1 MNLKS
6 ILRILVLIGIVTA
19 IVYLQSLKVPNQE
32 ISTTSSSKDEIQN
45 PSAYINSEPFL
56 LADYIGEKVILVDFW
71 TYSCINCQRTTPY
84 LNAWWDK
91 YEDDG
96 LLIVGI
102 HSPEFEFEK
111 DEANVKAAVE
121 KFKIKYP
128 VVMDNDH
135 STWSAFGNRYWPH
148 KYLIDLNGDIVYDH
162 IGEGSYDET
171 EAEIQKLLGLSEEMS
186 SPDAISVDFSQI
198 ESPETYFGSDRGSNT
213 ELLSKEPDS
222 PSSNTAYLIGDWE
235 QSGEY
240 AETTD
245 ENTSLLYEFNSKNV
259 YLVAS
264 AETAVEVEI
273 YIDGEFLGTI
283 TVEADELYPIFEG
296 TDYGAHT
303 LKLVPK
309 GTGLKIF
316 TFTFG

>member
-1 MNLKS
+1 MKLKNV
-6 ILRILVLIGIVTA
+6 LRILVLLGIITA
-19 IVYLQSLKVPNQE
+19 IVYLQSLKVPSQE
-32 ISTTSSSKDEIQN
+32 SSTTDSSKNEIQN
-45 PSAYINSEPFL
+45 PFAYINSEPFL

-91 YEDDG
+91 YEDEG

-111 DEANVKAAVE
+111 NEDNVKAAVE
-121 KFKIKYP
+121 KFEIKYP

-135 STWSAFGNRYWPH
+135 STWSAFGNRYWPR

-162 IGEGSYDET
+162 IGEGGYDET
-171 EAEIQKLLGLSEEMS
+171 ESEIQKLLGLSEEMS
-186 SPDAISVDFSQI
+186 SPDVISVDFSQI

-213 ELLSKEPDS
+213 KLLNEEPAS
-222 PSSNTAYLIGDWE
+222 ILSNTAYLIGDWL
-235 QSGEY
+235 QSDEY
-240 AETTD
+240 AESTG
-245 ENTSLLYEFNSKNV
+245 ENASLLYEFNSKNV

-264 AETAVEVEI
+264 AESPVEVEI
-273 YIDGEFLGTI
+273 YVDGEPLGTI
-283 TVEADELYPIFEG
+283 TVKADELYSIFEG
-296 TDYGAHT
+296 VDYETRT